1 MFRAN
6 IANLSTNLMN
16 QIKSFLFIFLI
27 SFGVAGE
34 IQYKPILLS
43 GLITNP
49 NQEISGMDLYNDQ
62 IMLLPENLGGFL
74 YMISKDE
81 ILNAL
86 EKKSP
91 IPIKPK
97 QPAFHTPDYSKSIP
111 GFEGLEAIA
120 FNGNN
125 VYITLESKDNK
136 MMRGYL
142 AWGTIDP
149 STKEVTIPD
158 ENLLELETPIQVKNM
173 TFESVLIHNN
183 HIIVFYEAQGINLQ
197 KSVWQYQ
204 VSLVDFSI
212 SKIEFPN
219 IEYRITDVSRMD
231 DQNNFWAINYYWPGD
246 AKHIKPAPDPIVL
259 KNKDGKSHQS
269 SDVVERLIE
278 FELNEN
284 KIQLSGREPIQIKLD
299 EKASRNWEGIV
310 RLDDRGFLVATDK
323 YPEMILGFIPFK

>member
-1 MFRAN
+1 
-6 IANLSTNLMN
+6 MN
-16 QIKSFLFIFLI
+16 QINFYLFVFLF

-34 IQYKPILLS
+34 IQYQPIFLS

-49 NQEISGMDLYNDQ
+49 KQEISGMDLYKDQ

-74 YMISKDE
+74 YMISKGE

-86 EKKSP
+86 EKKEE
-91 IPIKPK
+91 ILIEPK
-97 QPAFHTPDYSKSIP
+97 QPAFHTPDYSKFIP

-125 VYITLESKDNK
+125 VYITLESKDDK

-149 STKEVTIPD
+149 TTKEVTIPKK
-158 ENLLELETPIQVKNM
+158 NLLELETPIQVNNM
-173 TFESVLIHNN
+173 TFESLLIHND
-183 HIIVFYEAQGINLQ
+183 HIILFYETQGINLQ
-197 KSVWQYQ
+197 KSVWQYR
-204 VSLVDFSI
+204 VSLADFSV

-219 IEYRITDVSRMD
+219 IEYRITDVSRVD
-231 DQNNFWAINYYWPGD
+231 DQNHFWAINYYWPGD
-246 AKHIKPAPDPIVL
+246 AKHLKPAPDPIVM
-259 KNKDGKSHQS
+259 KIKEGKSHQN

-278 FELNEN
+278 FEFKED
-284 KIQLSGREPIQIKLD
+284 KIQLSGREPIQIELD

>member
-1 MFRAN
+1 
-6 IANLSTNLMN
+6 MN
-16 QIKSFLFIFLI
+16 QIKSYLFVFLI
-27 SFGVAGE
+27 SLGVAGE
-34 IQYKPILLS
+34 IQYQPILLS

-49 NQEISGMDLYNDQ
+49 KQEISGMDLYNDQ

-74 YMISKDE
+74 YMISKGE

-86 EKKSP
+86 EKKDK
-91 IPIKPK
+91 ILIEPK

-125 VYITLESKDNK
+125 VYITLESKDDD

-149 STKEVTIPD
+149 TTKEVTIPD
-158 ENLLELETPIQVKNM
+158 KNLLELETPIQVNNM
-173 TFESVLIHNN
+173 TFESLLIHND
-183 HIIVFYEAQGINLQ
+183 HIILFYEAQGINLQ
-197 KSVWQYQ
+197 KSVWQYR
-204 VSLVDFSI
+204 VSLADFSV

-219 IEYRITDVSRMD
+219 IEYRITDVSRVD
-231 DQNNFWAINYYWPGD
+231 DQNHFWAINYNWPGD
-246 AKHIKPAPDPIVL
+246 AKRLKPAPDPIVM
-259 KNKDGKSHQS
+259 KIKEGKSHQN

-278 FELNEN
+278 FEFNED
-284 KIQLSGREPIQIKLD
+284 KIQLSGREPLQIELD

>member
-1 MFRAN
+1 
-6 IANLSTNLMN
+6 MN
-16 QIKSFLFIFLI
+16 QIKSYLFVFLI
-27 SFGVAGE
+27 SFGTAGE
-34 IQYKPILLS
+34 IQYQPILLS

-49 NQEISGMDLYNDQ
+49 KQEISGMDLYNDQ

-74 YMISKDE
+74 YMISKGE

-86 EKKSP
+86 GEKDT
-91 IPIKPK
+91 ILIEPK

-125 VYITLESKDNK
+125 VYITLESKDDET
-136 MMRGYL
+136 MRGYL

-149 STKEVTIPD
+149 TTKEVTIPKK
-158 ENLLELETPIQVKNM
+158 NLLELETPIQVKNM
-173 TFESVLIHNN
+173 TFESLLIHND
-183 HIIVFYEAQGINLQ
+183 HIILFYETQGMNLQ

-204 VSLVDFSI
+204 VSLTDFSV

-231 DQNNFWAINYYWPGD
+231 DQNHFWAINYFWPGD
-246 AKHIKPAPDPIVL
+246 AKYLKPAPDPIVM
-259 KNKDGKSHQS
+259 KIKEGKSHQN

-278 FELNEN
+278 FEFNED
-284 KIQLSGREPIQIKLD
+284 KIQLSGRDPIQIELD
-299 EKASRNWEGIV
+299 EKGARNWEGIV

-323 YPEMILGFIPFK
+323 YPKMILGFIPFK